1 MADATGSILGLY
13 TEFKGFGPLI
23 SCRGPQSLVKLILS
37 GEPRVLGQLPMKR
50 RLGKV
55 VIISLELVA
64 LVVALLAIAGFVAHR
79 KISHGGLTLAPVKA
93 HVESLL
99 ERRFADGSE
108 VQLGGIYLIQERNT
122 KGELGP
128 VRLIVHDLVVKTET
142 GETALDLSELA
153 LLVETADLMRGNI
166 SPHHVEITNAAISIR
181 RLKNGDYDFG
191 LQRGEQKGE
200 PENAQTTESKNFL
213 EALLTSSD
221 NPNASPLI
229 RLFRGATLRDASLKF
244 VDEVSGQVWRAEG
257 VEAKLYRHASGKNLS
272 GEITAPVDF
281 DGTLSNLKLLIDVI
295 PDAEEISATLAFDDA
310 PMRNIVGMILGQ
322 KFADKFDAAATG
334 TIEIKTSL
342 HGSVQ
347 SAFLYVEA
355 NNGTITLKD
364 VPIMFAGLKL
374 ATVFDP
380 ATRHFQISQL
390 NWTDVAGNQGHG
402 SGDIWLLP
410 STPLASQAPDSLKFD
425 LDLADIVL
433 DLPKVMQE
441 PLPISKAR
449 AQGVVEIASKTLDIS
464 SLTLNY
470 HDAVIEGTVRL
481 AFTSGSEKLSD
492 AAAGNDQEP
501 AGQSP
506 AIKTKARLTGGVSP
520 KQILQG
526 WPIALA
532 PAARLWV
539 DANLIDG
546 AISNVD
552 FAMDIPIGAIKVGH
566 GIGDDA
572 MALTFDFEDASSE
585 YVPGLTPISN
595 ASGSAKI
602 LGNSLVLNTTKG
614 RVGSLN
620 LIKGSVDIPEFYP
633 KGGPAWFRADL
644 GGSTREMLRI
654 IDEKPLQFITKAGM
668 KPESFSGNSIFTIQV
683 MRPMRGVVPI
693 ENYVFK
699 GSGDFANLVL
709 EDFIPDYD
717 LENAAGNLTLTNQG
731 VKIKGD
737 AEIRGTPVK
746 VDWERSF
753 SGDKTTFIK
762 ARGVMDA
769 LAADAFGLPLRQFI
783 RGEVDYTLST
793 FSNEKTTSDIKIK
806 ADLTKTIIDFS
817 GLNWRKSV
825 GTPGT
830 LTFNMTPPSQGGGK
844 WLFKKINLDTEGL
857 LLIGGFDLLPGW
869 HLDGLDFNRI
879 FVKDRADFS
888 IKTSRAEDGSVKA
901 VINGTYANV
910 DIFLSEFFKGSG
922 TRTKLPAGISLDVT
936 LNRLGL
942 KNNIAMSGFSA
953 FMKHDGQALADMSV
967 AGHFTQGGVMS
978 VGFQKETAGSHTLI
992 LKTDNVG
999 AATNGLFGI
1008 SSLRDGSATVIATKF
1023 LDGPISGKILASDFR
1038 IFDAPLI
1045 ARIFSAGSFDGL
1057 SDLLNDAGIEFTE
1070 MESQFHMEKGVLS
1083 IEDARATGPSVGLS
1097 GNGDVDF
1104 SNSLIDLNG
1113 AMAPAYAVNSVL
1125 GNIPGFG
1132 EILVSRKGEGL
1143 VAVSYAVDGAVTS
1156 PTITV
1161 NALSALTPGILRRIF
1176 EPIRHKKPT
1185 TEELLKL
1192 AIEEAE
1198 LLEHREGATSA
1209 EELMELE
1216 KGLE

>member
-1 MADATGSILGLY
+1 MLPPL
-13 TEFKGFGPLI
+13 FVFFG
-23 SCRGPQSLVKLILS
+23 
-37 GEPRVLGQLPMKR
+37 
-50 RLGKV
+50 
-55 VIISLELVA
+55 
-64 LVVALLAIAGFVAHR
+64 
-79 KISHGGLTLAPVKA
+79 
-93 HVESLL
+93 
-99 ERRFADGSE
+99 
-108 VQLGGIYLIQERNT
+108 
-122 KGELGP
+122 
-128 VRLIVHDLVVKTET
+128 
-142 GETALDLSELA
+142 
-153 LLVETADLMRGNI
+153 
-166 SPHHVEITNAAISIR
+166 
-181 RLKNGDYDFG
+181 
-191 LQRGEQKGE
+191 
-200 PENAQTTESKNFL
+200 
-213 EALLTSSD
+213 
-221 NPNASPLI
+221 
-229 RLFRGATLRDASLKF
+229 GATLRDASLKF

-295 PDAEEISATLAFDDA
+295 PDTEEISATLAFDDA

-322 KFADKFDAAATG
+322 KFADKFDADATG
-334 TIEIKTSL
+334 TIEIKTNL
-342 HGSVQ
+342 QGSVQ

-355 NNGTITLKD
+355 KNGTITLKD
-364 VPIMFAGLKL
+364 APIAFAGLKL

-380 ATRHFQISQL
+380 ATRHFQISDM

-410 STPLASQAPDSLKFD
+410 ATPLATQAPDSLKFD

-433 DLPKVMQE
+433 DLPQVMQE
-441 PLPISKAR
+441 PLPISKVR
-449 AQGVVEIASKTLDIS
+449 AQGVVVIASKTLDIS
-464 SLTLNY
+464 SLKLNY
-470 HDAVIEGTVRL
+470 HDAVIKGAVRL
-481 AFTSGSEKLSD
+481 IFASGKT
-492 AAAGNDQEP
+492 DQQQEE
-501 AGQSP
+501 GQSP
-506 AIKTKARLTGGVSP
+506 AIKTKANLTGAVSP
-520 KQILQG
+520 KQVLQG

-572 MALTFDFEDASSE
+572 MALTFDFENASSE

-668 KPESFSGNSIFTIQV
+668 KPESFSGNSVFSISV

-709 EDFIPDYD
+709 EDFIPEYD
-717 LENAAGNLTLTNQG
+717 LENATGNLSLTNQG
-731 VKIKGD
+731 LKIIGD

-746 VDWERSF
+746 VNWERSF

-762 ARGVMDA
+762 ASGVMDA
-769 LAADAFGLPLRQFI
+769 LAADAFGLPLRQFV
-783 RGEVDYTLST
+783 RGEIDYKLST
-793 FSNEKTTSDIKIK
+793 FSNEKTASDIKIS
-806 ADLTKTIIDFS
+806 ADLSKTIIDFS
-817 GLNWRKSV
+817 GLNWRKSA

-857 LLIGGFDLLPGW
+857 LLEGGFDLLPGW
-869 HLDGLDFNRI
+869 QLDGLDFNRI

-888 IKTSRAEDGSVKA
+888 IKTSRAKDGSVKA
-901 VINGTYANV
+901 MINGAYANV

-922 TRTKLPAGISLDVT
+922 TRTNLPAGISLDVT
-936 LNRLGL
+936 LSRLGL
-942 KNNIAMSGFSA
+942 KNNIEMSGFSA
-953 FMKHDGQALADMSV
+953 HMKHDGKALADMSV

-978 VGFQKETAGSHTLI
+978 VGFQKETAGSHTLTV
-992 LKTDNVG
+992 KTDNVG

-1023 LDGPISGKILASDFR
+1023 LSGPVSGNLIARDLR
-1038 IFDAPLI
+1038 IIDAPLI

-1057 SDLLNDAGIEFTE
+1057 SDLLNDAGIEFSE
-1070 MESQFHMEKGVLS
+1070 MESQFHMDKGVLS
-1083 IEDARATGPSVGLS
+1083 IENARATGPSVGLS

-1104 SNSLIDLNG
+1104 TNSLIDLNG

-1143 VAVSYAVDGAVTS
+1143 VAVSYAVDGAVTA
-1156 PTITV
+1156 PTISV

-1176 EPIRHKKPT
+1176 EPIRRKKPT
-1185 TEELLKL
+1185 TEQLLKL

-1198 LLEHREGATSA
+1198 MLEHREGATSA

-1216 KGLE
+1216 KGMDDK